1 MIDFDGT
8 LIFGFIVTIGIL
20 LVIFCVFVL
29 LLGYGGIFWF
39 ALMLVV
45 GLWIGLRSDET
56 DIRKQSNDYFTDED
70 FIYAKVGE
78 WVSRP

>member
-39 ALMLVV
+39 ALMLIV
-45 GLWIGLRSDET
+45 GLWMGLRSNET
-56 DIRKQSNDYFTDED
+56 DTRKQSNNYFTDED

>member
-20 LVIFCVFVL
+20 FVIFCVFVL

-39 ALMLVV
+39 ALMLIV
-45 GLWIGLRSDET
+45 GLWIGWHSDGVNT
-56 DIRKQSNDYFTDED
+56 KGQSNDYFTDED

>member
-45 GLWIGLRSDET
+45 GLWIGLRSNET
-56 DIRKQSNDYFTDED
+56 DTRKQSSDYFTDED
-70 FIYAKVGE
+70 FLHCKVGE
-78 WVSRP
+78 WVSRK

>member
-1 MIDFDGT
+1 MINFDGT

-39 ALMLVV
+39 ALMLIV

-56 DIRKQSNDYFTDED
+56 DTRKQSNDYFTDED
-70 FIYAKVGE
+70 FLHCKVGE

>member
-39 ALMLVV
+39 ILMLVV
-45 GLWIGLRSDET
+45 GLWIGLRSDGVNT
-56 DIRKQSNDYFTDED
+56 KGQSNNYFTDED
-70 FIYAKVGE
+70 FLHCKVGE

>member
-1 MIDFDGT
+1 MTDFDGT

-39 ALMLVV
+39 ALMLIV
-45 GLWIGLRSDET
+45 GLWIGWHREEPNT
-56 DIRKQSNDYFTDED
+56 NKRGNDYFTDED
-70 FIYAKVGE
+70 FLHCKVGE